1 MERRRQRP
9 GDHLYCSR

>member
-9 GDHLYCSR
+9 GDALYCSR